1 MRIYLLWGH
10 GSLNFK
16 NMCPVQVVKW
26 VAKIVNQD
34 FYTSETKYSWK
45 IHHKTII
52 PNGRLQNRQVHY

>member
-1 MRIYLLWGH
+1 MDLLI
-10 GSLNFK
+10 LK
-16 NMCPVQVVKW
+16 TCVQYKVVKW